1 MAPKLVEAG
10 RSPNIR
16 IISKA
21 ELMALDG
28 EAGNFTAKVHCQPR
42 YVSEKLCTAC
52 GSCTEACP
60 RSISDE
66 YNEGLSKTKS
76 AHIDYPQGIPAVYY
90 IDEKHCLYLTK
101 GICRK
106 CEKVCKANAI
116 DFEQKP
122 EDIELNVGAVIL
134 APGFD
139 KISPNVLSQYGY
151 GRFPNVLTSVEFER
165 ILSASGPFQGH
176 LVRPSDKKE
185 PKSIAWL
192 QCVGSRDVANCGN
205 GYCSSVCCMYAIKEA
220 TIAKEHSKEPVD
232 AAIFFIDIRTHG
244 KDFERYYD
252 NAREKHG
259 VRFVR
264 SQVRP
269 IQPVEGG
276 DDLQVSYVN
285 ERGELVKETF
295 ELVILSVGLQ
305 TSSEVIEQAGKLGI
319 TLTEGRFCET
329 DSFNPVTTSREGI
342 YVSGVFQGPKD
353 IPQSVIEASSAAAA
367 ASASLSSARNT
378 LTITKEV
385 PEEINV
391 QRTRPRVGVI
401 VCRCGINI
409 AGVVDVPAVAEYAE
423 SLPFVEYVS
432 DSLYACSQDM
442 QDTLAKVIK
451 ENDLNRVVVAA
462 CSPKTHEPLFQE
474 TIADAGLNKYLFE
487 MANIRNHDS
496 WVHKEDPDKA
506 TEKAKDLVRMA
517 VTKVALFEPLEE
529 ADLEINQKAMVVGG
543 GVSGM
548 SAAKSLSAQGYE
560 VCLVEKTPSLGGQAR
575 KLFRTWKGEDIPQ
588 KLDDLIKTVES
599 DDKIEVHVDTE
610 LSLVE
615 GFVGNFKTTLNS
627 GGREETI
634 EHGVAIIATGATE
647 LKPKEYL
654 YGDDPRVVTHQEL
667 DQRFIDRDPSL
678 KDVRTAVFIQCVGSR
693 EPERPYCSRVC
704 CTHSVESALQLKK
717 LNPEMNIY
725 ILNRDIRT
733 YGERETLYRDARLA
747 GIRFMRYSL
756 DRKPR
761 VKTGESGLE
770 IELFDVVLQRP
781 IIIKADLLGLASA
794 IIPHRDE
801 KLAQFF
807 KVPMNEDGFF
817 MEAHAKLRPSEFPTD
832 GVFLCGLAHYPKP
845 IDESVSQAQAA
856 SSRAMTLLAKKS
868 TKVSGTVAYVNTPFC
883 SSCGVC
889 VEICPFSAPK
899 FAEKGPSENRAEV
912 NPVLCKG
919 CGLCVASCRS
929 GALNLKG
936 FEEGQIMAMIA
947 EI

>member
-1 MAPKLVEAG
+1 MK
-10 RSPNIR
+10 IR
-16 IISKA
+16 
-21 ELMALDG
+21 
-28 EAGNFTAKVHCQPR
+28 
-42 YVSEKLCTAC
+42 
-52 GSCTEACP
+52 
-60 RSISDE
+60 DE

-220 TIAKEHSKEPVD
+220 AIAKEHSEGPLD
-232 AAIFFIDIRTHG
+232 AAIFFMDIRTHG

-264 SQVRP
+264 SRVNP
-269 IQPVEGG
+269 VQPVEGG

-285 ERGELVKETF
+285 ERGELVKENF

-378 LTITKEV
+378 LTITREV

-409 AGVVDVPAVAEYAE
+409 ASVVDVPGVAEYAA

-442 QDTLAKVIK
+442 QATLAKIIK

-496 WVHKEDPDKA
+496 WVHKEAPDKA

-529 ADLEINQKAMVVGG
+529 AELDINQKAMVVGG

-610 LSLVE
+610 LKVVE

-627 GGREETI
+627 GGREETV

-647 LKPKEYL
+647 LEPQEYL
-654 YGDDPRVVTHQEL
+654 YGEDPRVFTHQEL
-667 DQRFIDRDPSL
+667 DQRFIEGDPSL

-693 EPERPYCSRVC
+693 EPARPYCSRVC

-756 DRKPR
+756 ERKPR
-761 VKTGESGLE
+761 VKTGESSLE

-868 TKVSGTVAYVNTPFC
+868 TKVSGTVAYVNTSFC

-889 VEICPFSAPK
+889 VEICPFSAPT

-936 FEEGQIMAMIA
+936 FEEGQIMAMID